1 MRTDSAPEARAL
13 LITGTVGAGKTSV
26 AEAAGDL
33 LAGSGVPNA
42 VIDMDWLC
50 RSRPAPADDRFN
62 FALLVRNLRCMV
74 GNYLDAGVTRLVLA
88 GVVEDAEDR
97 EQCAKAVGVGLS
109 VCRLRVELPVVR
121 QRLSRRHADEPEALR
136 WHLDRS
142 GELDGIL
149 DRARVEDFT
158 VDATHHRVDEAAA
171 AVLEAAGWR

>member
-13 LITGTVGAGKTSV
+13 LITGTVGVGKTSV
-26 AEAAGDL
+26 ADAAGDL

-74 GNYLDAGVTRLVLA
+74 GNYLDAGATRLVLA

>member
-1 MRTDSAPEARAL
+1 MRTDSAPEARAF

-26 AEAAGDL
+26 AGAAGGL
-33 LAGSGVPNA
+33 LTGAGVPNA

-50 RSRPAPADDRFN
+50 RTWPAPTDDRFN
-62 FALLVRNLRCMV
+62 FALLLRNLRCMV

-97 EQCAKAVGVGLS
+97 KQCEKAMGVGLS

-142 GELDGIL
+142 GELDEIL
-149 DRARVEDFT
+149 DRSRVEDFRL
-158 VDATHHRVDEAAA
+158 DATHHRVDEAAA